1 MYWTNRYSHARPSPT
16 PTFHPVPVGLSLC
29 LEAQLLHLVP
39 EPLDE
44 LVSTTEAA
52 QKIGVGKSTISNWAQ
67 RGYLAPADIDAAH
80 RPLYKMIDVLRAAR
94 DTRRR
99 AIGQNRTA

>member
-1 MYWTNRYSHARPSPT
+1 MLSM
-16 PTFHPVPVGLSLC
+16 VPDSL
-29 LEAQLLHLVP
+29 
-39 EPLDE
+39 DD

-52 QKIGVGKSTISNWAQ
+52 NRIGVGKSTITMWAT
-67 RGYLAPADIDAAH
+67 RGHLAIAGLDEHD

-99 AIGQNRTA
+99 AIGQSRTA

>member
-1 MYWTNRYSHARPSPT
+1 MLT
-16 PTFHPVPVGLSLC
+16 
-29 LEAQLLHLVP
+29 LVP
-39 EPLDE
+39 DSLDD

-52 QKIGVGKSTISNWAQ
+52 NRIGVGKSTISMWAN
-67 RGYLAPADIDAAH
+67 RGYLAPSGLDPSN

-99 AIGQNRTA
+99 AIGRNRIA